1 MKKIFLTLAFVA
13 LVFSAKAQVSQKN
26 SSKELVS
33 TTYNITAK
41 EDPHNPLVNGIPYNQ
56 YKIQVQQEMQK
67 KAEAQA
73 QEKAKQKLE
82 QEKISKLKMP
92 KIPDGKQE
100 QISNQKI
107 EAKSTNPK

>member
-1 MKKIFLTLAFVA
+1 MKKLIITSALLFGSTLIFAQK
-13 LVFSAKAQVSQKN
+13 SNPAKTQIVSN
-26 SSKELVS
+26 
-33 TTYNITAK
+33 

-73 QEKAKQKLE
+73 QEKAKQKIELE
-82 QEKISKLKMP
+82 KFSKLKMP
-92 KIPDGKQE
+92 ETPNEKQE

-107 EAKSTNPK
+107 EAKSNDSK